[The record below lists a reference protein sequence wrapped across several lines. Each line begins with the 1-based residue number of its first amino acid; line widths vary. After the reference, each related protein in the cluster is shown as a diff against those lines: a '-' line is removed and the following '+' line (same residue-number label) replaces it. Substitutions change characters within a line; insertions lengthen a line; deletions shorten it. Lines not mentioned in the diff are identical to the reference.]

1 MKKTFKMFAL
11 ICCLVL
17 TFALSSCE
25 NWFSFIPNGTTT
37 QTTITEPPHEH
48 NFADADC
55 LNPKTCECGETEGEA
70 LGHTPADDDGDCTTD
85 VLCTACECVLV
96 EKQEGHVDEDHD
108 YICDVD
114 GCDKE
119 VLLSISTV
127 DELVAAFRNGG
138 KYQLKNDIDAGDS
151 DLWLS
156 TESLYLDL
164 NNFTI
169 TTSYWLGVV
178 VDYNATLTIKNG
190 TVRNVGEMTPAI
202 MVYGNLN
209 MYNCN
214 VEGNDYWS
222 LYVYVGNAVVEN
234 SIIKYGI
241 AADHMDGKGPS
252 MVIATNNVTISD
264 FDADYGICVEGE
276 SKLVIGFD
284 PTDYLGK
291 YYNQGVVKDNGDGT
305 WTVEVP

>member
-1 MKKTFKMFAL
+1 MKKTLKIFAL

-17 TFALSSCE
+17 TLALSSCE

-48 NFADADC
+48 NFSDADC

-127 DELVAAFRNGG
+127 DDWMIQESRRQWKREGKEYTFAQMEAWAKEATPFRSIIN
-138 KYQLKNDIDAGDS
+138 
-151 DLWLS
+151 
-156 TESLYLDL
+156 
-164 NNFTI
+164 
-169 TTSYWLGVV
+169 
-178 VDYNATLTIKNG
+178 VDHPTFATPGNMPEKIREYCRMTG
-190 TVRNVGEMTPAI
+190 QPVPSSVGEVVRAI
-202 MVYGNLN
+202 Y
-209 MYNCN
+209 
-214 VEGNDYWS
+214 EG
-222 LYVYVGNAVVEN
+222 LAL
-234 SIIKYGI
+234 KYRFVAERI
-241 AADHMDGKGPS
+241 QELIPFRFSARRKS
-252 MVIATNNVTISD
+252 
-264 FDADYGICVEGE
+264 
-276 SKLVIGFD
+276 
-284 PTDYLGK
+284 
-291 YYNQGVVKDNGDGT
+291 
-305 WTVEVP
+305 